1 MLEGHKFVSAWFT
14 NNDKTMVRSMWS
26 DTEGTVRPF
35 TVTTDGPR
43 YDELLRYIS
52 EDELHEN
59 TVTKIRMDRERFENV
74 VVDIATSDGIN
85 VNEILSDENTTID
98 FILDWFDRNF
108 DNEQLFKIKLRL
120 FEREKVSN
128 SDDRKLK
135 ADLRKAKTV
144 YEVMEAYSKF

>member
-1 MLEGHKFVSAWFT
+1 
-14 NNDKTMVRSMWS
+14 MWS
-26 DTEGTVRPF
+26 DTEGTMRPF

-43 YDELLRYIS
+43 YSELLQYIS

-59 TVTKIRMDRERFENV
+59 TVAKIRMDRERFESV
-74 VVDIATSDGIN
+74 VVNIATSDGIN
-85 VNEILSDENTTID
+85 VNEILSDENKTID
-98 FILDWFDRNF
+98 FILDWFDEDF

-120 FEREKVSN
+120 FEREKVLN

-135 ADLRKAKTV
+135 ADLRKATTV